1 MDLGLVFLTHT
12 RCGLFFLFLLS
23 KDRASSITRA
33 CREATQT
40 SSVIFKGVL
49 ERFISQN
56 WNYNL
61 IVILMPQYKMISAEP
76 YIMFVH
82 LCVKLVETERRKL
95 GLKTRNRG
103 LVNRTV

>member
-1 MDLGLVFLTHT
+1 MKPRAL
-12 RCGLFFLFLLS
+12 LFIALQSFQLF
-23 KDRASSITRA
+23 ASHA

-61 IVILMPQYKMISAEP
+61 IVLRMPQYKMISAEP

-82 LCVKLVETERRKL
+82 LCVKLVKTERRKL